1 MIDLTTKLDVL
12 ILLIYFL
19 LWKRCFLSCTIN
31 LCISSIKRKV
41 EYLLYSVWKVLQNGL
56 KPWLKLSV

>member
-1 MIDLTTKLDVL
+1 MIVLTTKLEVL

-31 LCISSIKRKV
+31 LCILSIKRK
-41 EYLLYSVWKVLQNGL
+41 EECF
-56 KPWLKLSV
+56 